1 MIRPNTSKNK
11 TNKRGEEKKM
21 EKKNSQLQIY
31 HYCQIVTAF
40 KMNKDWFLSSDGTN
54 IEWYTWGLYGSIH

>member
-11 TNKRGEEKKM
+11 TNKRGEEKKDG
-21 EKKNSQLQIY
+21 EKNSQLQIY

-40 KMNKDWFLSSDGTN
+40 KMNKD
-54 IEWYTWGLYGSIH
+54 

>member
-11 TNKRGEEKKM
+11 TNKRGEKKKM

-40 KMNKDWFLSSDGTN
+40 KMNKD
-54 IEWYTWGLYGSIH
+54 

>member
-11 TNKRGEEKKM
+11 TNKRGEEK
-21 EKKNSQLQIY
+21 EDGEENSQLQIY

-40 KMNKDWFLSSDGTN
+40 KMNKD
-54 IEWYTWGLYGSIH
+54 